1 MADKQKIMIV
11 DDDENIAEL
20 ISLYLI
26 KECYETLIVT
36 DGEAALKAFSEFS
49 PNLILLDLIMPDMD
63 GIETFKRLKR
73 EKAGQVPP
81 VIILTAVNK
90 PEAESQ
96 CLRMGAVD
104 FIQKPFSPE
113 ILVLRVMHVL
123 ELARL
128 QKNLTEALAHK
139 APEE

>member
-1 MADKQKIMIV
+1 MAAV
-11 DDDENIAEL
+11 
-20 ISLYLI
+20 
-26 KECYETLIVT
+26 
-36 DGEAALKAFSEFS
+36 
-49 PNLILLDLIMPDMD
+49 
-63 GIETFKRLKR
+63 
-73 EKAGQVPP
+73 
-81 VIILTAVNK
+81 ILTAVNK

-128 QKNLTEALAHK
+128 QKNLTEALANK
-139 APEE
+139 TPEE